1 MPSLS
6 HLKVSQIS
14 WWYFSALLVCPLPI
28 LFFFFKINL
37 FLFSFG
43 HWELILLL
51 EFTSLTI
58 SFTCLDFQTY
68 PVYTQ
73 FPPPPCGFTFIVLW
87 LSRRDPLWLFFFYSR
102 VDKGRIK
109 LKFGVK
115 MVRKILLTSFL
126 FSSAFEKEDSS
137 GSLLV
142 FGHTGRAWIL
152 QLGRWGSGMVSW
164 PSFLRAAP
172 PSCWEETRRDVEREA
187 ERKRGKKCV
196 EKGWEM

>member
-6 HLKVSQIS
+6 HLKVSQICTS
-14 WWYFSALLVCPLPI
+14 GVPTAYP

-51 EFTSLTI
+51 EFTSRTI
-58 SFTCLDFQTY
+58 AFTCLDFQTY
-68 PVYTQ
+68 LVYTQ
-73 FPPPPCGFTFIVLW
+73 FPTPTLW
-87 LSRRDPLWLFFFYSR
+87 LYIYSPVTIKKGSPVAFFFFFYSG
-102 VDKGRIK
+102 VDKSRIK
-109 LKFGVK
+109 LKFGVN

-152 QLGRWGSGMVSW
+152 QLGRWGNGMVSW

-187 ERKRGKKCV
+187 ERKRGKKCCV